1 MWYLL
6 RVRVLILSILEII
19 EASYRAQK
27 VTAKIH
33 YKKMSSL
40 LLFRIG
46 NKPLGIFTEREMP
59 RNLGQV
65 NTEIPESLKEAEP
78 ILGIYE

>member
-1 MWYLL
+1 M
-6 RVRVLILSILEII
+6 LSILEII

-27 VTAKIH
+27 VTEKMR

-46 NKPLGIFTEREMP
+46 NKPLGIITEWEMP
-59 RNLGQV
+59 RNLDQV

-78 ILGIYE
+78 ISGIYE

>member
-1 MWYLL
+1 MS
-6 RVRVLILSILEII
+6 RGRDLIISVPEII

-27 VTAKIH
+27 VTEKMR
-33 YKKMSSL
+33 YKKMRSL
-40 LLFRIG
+40 LLFIIG
-46 NKPLGIFTEREMP
+46 NKPLGIITEREIP

-78 ILGIYE
+78 ISGIYE